1 MTAHD
6 QQPTE
11 PLLSQPEMAPAAQKS
26 SEQWVKEGND
36 HYKAKEYEQ
45 ALAGY
50 TQAIT
55 RDPTSVL
62 AHYNRGNAYQMLG
75 QYHLALA
82 DFTQA
87 ISLDPKHVTAY
98 HNRGDIYYTLQDYHL
113 ALADYE
119 RALALDP
126 SQANV
131 KSRSEELRRRLG

>member
-1 MTAHD
+1 MTAHE

-45 ALAGY
+45 ALAAYTQAIALAPGQAAIYLSRGTTYSQLGQYDQAIADY

-55 RDPTSVL
+55 
-62 AHYNRGNAYQMLG
+62 
-75 QYHLALA
+75 
-82 DFTQA
+82 
-87 ISLDPKHVTAY
+87 LDPRHVTAY